1 MKTLT
6 RDTWRI
12 ACHGRVSGRA
22 VIIRSQTDLKK
33 VRHGDII
40 IAVQTDMNYTPQMLL
55 SVAILTEEG
64 GRYSHAAIFS
74 RENNIPCMVGVE
86 GIMLEVKDD
95 DLLVVDTSVKS
106 ISIIPH
112 GTEKKEHQS

>member
-1 MKTLT
+1 MKTIT
-6 RDTWRI
+6 GDAWRV

-22 VIIRSQTDLKK
+22 VIIRSQTDLQK
-33 VRHGDII
+33 VCHGDVM

-74 RENNIPCMVGVE
+74 RENNIPCIVGID

-95 DLLVVDTSVKS
+95 DLLVVDTATKS
-106 ISIIPH
+106 IIIIPPD
-112 GTEKKEHQS
+112 TKKE